1 MAVLADPG
9 GPRPPLSTRLDL
21 LFDRSE
27 WLIVVPFA
35 VILAT
40 IVLLQGSIAGK
51 ERADSLGTGVCERQA
66 FPVPNLFFLALH

>member
-1 MAVLADPG
+1 MAVLADTG

-35 VILAT
+35 VILAA
-40 IVLLQGSIAGK
+40 IVLLQGSIAGR
-51 ERADSLGTGVCERQA
+51 ERADSLDRAVCEQRT
-66 FPVPNLFFLALH
+66 FLTPTFFLALH

>member
-1 MAVLADPG
+1 MAVLAESG

-35 VILAT
+35 MILAA
-40 IVLLQGSIAGK
+40 IVLVQGSIAVGQ
-51 ERADSLGTGVCERQA
+51 RADPLGRAVCEQRTLLT
-66 FPVPNLFFLALH
+66 PNLFFLLH

>member
-1 MAVLADPG
+1 MAVLVDPG

-40 IVLLQGSIAGK
+40 IVFLQGSIAGS
-51 ERADSLGTGVCERQA
+51 ERADPRDTAVCEQRT
-66 FPVPNLFFLALH
+66 FLTSNLFFLALH

>member
-1 MAVLADPG
+1 MAVLAESG

-35 VILAT
+35 VILVT
-40 IVLLQGSIAGK
+40 IVFLQGSIAGR
-51 ERADSLGTGVCERQA
+51 ERTDPSGTAVCEQRT
-66 FPVPNLFFLALH
+66 FLTPNLFFLALH

>member
-40 IVLLQGSIAGK
+40 IVFLQGSIAGR
-51 ERADSLGTGVCERQA
+51 ERADPRGRAVCEQRT
-66 FPVPNLFFLALH
+66 FLTPGLFFLALH

>member
-35 VILAT
+35 AILAT

-51 ERADSLGTGVCERQA
+51 ERTDPRGTAVCEQRT
-66 FPVPNLFFLALH
+66 FPASNLFFLALH

>member
-1 MAVLADPG
+1 MAVLVDPG
-9 GPRPPLSTRLDL
+9 GPRAPLSTRLYL

-40 IVLLQGSIAGK
+40 IVFLQGPIAGR
-51 ERADSLGTGVCERQA
+51 ERADSLDRAVCEQRT
-66 FPVPNLFFLALH
+66 FLSSNLFFLAFH

>member
-40 IVLLQGSIAGK
+40 IVFVQGPIAGR
-51 ERADSLGTGVCERQA
+51 ERAVSLDRAVCEQRT
-66 FPVPNLFFLALH
+66 FLTPPFFFLTLH

>member
-40 IVLLQGSIAGK
+40 IVLPQGSIAGR
-51 ERADSLGTGVCERQA
+51 ERADSLDRAVCEQRT
-66 FPVPNLFFLALH
+66 FLMPTFFFLALH

>member
-1 MAVLADPG
+1 MAVLADTG

-27 WLIVVPFA
+27 WLVLVPFA

-40 IVLLQGSIAGK
+40 IVLLQGSVAGR
-51 ERADSLGTGVCERQA
+51 ERAESPDRAVCEQRT
-66 FPVPNLFFLALH
+66 FLTPTFFLALH

>member
-1 MAVLADPG
+1 MAVLAESG

-35 VILAT
+35 MILAA
-40 IVLLQGSIAGK
+40 IVLVQGSMADGQ
-51 ERADSLGTGVCERQA
+51 RADPLGRAVCEQRTLLT
-66 FPVPNLFFLALH
+66 PNLFFLLH

>member
-1 MAVLADPG
+1 MAVLAESG

-35 VILAT
+35 VILAAL
-40 IVLLQGSIAGK
+40 VLVQGSIAGR
-51 ERADSLGTGVCERQA
+51 ERADALDRAVCEQRT
-66 FPVPNLFFLALH
+66 FVTPNLFFLLH

>member
-1 MAVLADPG
+1 MAVLADSG

-35 VILAT
+35 MILAA
-40 IVLLQGSIAGK
+40 IVLVQGSVAGG
-51 ERADSLGTGVCERQA
+51 ERADPLGRAVCEQRT
-66 FPVPNLFFLALH
+66 FLTPTFFLALH